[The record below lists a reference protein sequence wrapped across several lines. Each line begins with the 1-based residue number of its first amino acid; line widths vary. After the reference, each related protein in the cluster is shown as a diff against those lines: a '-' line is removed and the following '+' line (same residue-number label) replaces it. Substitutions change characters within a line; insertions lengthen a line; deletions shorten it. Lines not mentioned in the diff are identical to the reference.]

1 MILLLEADTDT
12 NDEEV
17 KAEAE
22 EVPSDDYDE
31 KL

>member
-12 NDEEV
+12 NDEVV

>member
-22 EVPSDDYDE
+22 EVLSDDYDE